1 MWNAA
6 IPKNIVAAPIFA
18 PHIASVGEKREI
30 ADSGP
35 YDMSRSSPFIK
46 PFGLETVKSN
56 IFLHEGFS
64 YS

>member
-6 IPKNIVAAPIFA
+6 IPKN
-18 PHIASVGEKREI
+18 IASVGEKREI

>member
-1 MWNAA
+1 MECCD
-6 IPKNIVAAPIFA
+6 PKEHSGGSHIR

-30 ADSGP
+30 ADSGS